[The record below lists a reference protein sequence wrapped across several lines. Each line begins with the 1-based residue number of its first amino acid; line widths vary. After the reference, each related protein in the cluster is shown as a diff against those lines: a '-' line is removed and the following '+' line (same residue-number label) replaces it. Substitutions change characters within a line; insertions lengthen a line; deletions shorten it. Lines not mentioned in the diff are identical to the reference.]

1 MSATPTTPPPALRPY
16 LGETDEDVA
25 WHELLWHEADAFAVE
40 HAAPQAV
47 RMEAA
52 PDRVERKVAGLMAAR
67 GWFAVTIP
75 AAFGGLGAGHVAKT
89 ILVHRIARVSAAA
102 AAILQAT
109 LIPVGALLH
118 FATYEQK
125 GRWLP
130 QVANGSLLLSIA
142 VTEPQAGGHIGGI
155 EATAERTGNEWV
167 ITGSKIHIGNSH
179 LAGAHLVVARTAA
192 AGVSTSQALT
202 AFMVEADRPGLSL
215 PAHRAGLGLH
225 GFSAGRLDL
234 DHVRVPDD
242 NVVGEIGQGLA
253 VAQSSSIIYG
263 RPNLAALSLGI
274 HEAVV
279 DTTTSRLKTRPRY
292 QGALSDLPVL
302 RDRVGGME
310 ARLRAGRIL
319 AYQSVHLLD
328 RGLPCDAELINSKYL
343 GHQWAMQ
350 SAQDAMELH
359 GAHALDGDYVLQRLW
374 RDIQHTYPPA
384 GTGEVQRIRL
394 ADAAFDEDHIQW
406 SEHLA
411 AEAAWARPPRP
422 PHEPPCAAARNSPPP
437 RTGPCRRPP
446 SPAGADGTP
455 PSDRPSQPRK

>member
-1 MSATPTTPPPALRPY
+1 MSATPATPPPALRPY
-16 LGETDEDVA
+16 LTA
-25 WHELLWHEADAFAVE
+25 RHELLWAEADAFAVE
-40 HAAPQAV
+40 HVAPRAA

-52 PDRVERKVAGLMAAR
+52 PGRVERKVADLMAAR
-67 GWFAVTIP
+67 RWFAVTVP

-89 ILVHRIARVSAAA
+89 ILVHRIACVSAAA

-125 GRWLP
+125 SRWLP
-130 QVANGSLLLSIA
+130 RVADGSLLLSIA
-142 VTEPQAGGHIGGI
+142 VTEPRAGGHIGGI
-155 EATAERTGNEWV
+155 ETTAERTGNQWV

-179 LAGAHLVVARTAA
+179 LAGAHLVIARTAE
-192 AGVSTSQALT
+192 AGVRTSQALT
-202 AFMVEADRPGLSL
+202 AFLVEADRPGLTVCDHQ
-215 PAHRAGLGLH
+215 PGLGLH

-234 DHVRVPDD
+234 DRVRVPEESM
-242 NVVGEIGQGLA
+242 VGEIGQGLS
-253 VAQSSSIIYG
+253 VAQSSSILYG
-263 RPNLAALSLGI
+263 RPNLAAVSLGI

-279 DTTTSRLKTRPRY
+279 TTTTGYLKARARY
-292 QGALSDLPVL
+292 RGTLSDLPVL
-302 RDRVGGME
+302 RDRIGGME

-328 RGLPCDAELINSKYL
+328 QGLPCDADLINSKYL
-343 GHQWAMQ
+343 GHQWAMR
-350 SAQDAMELH
+350 STQDAMELH

-384 GTGEVQRIRL
+384 GTGEIQRIRL

-411 AEAAWARPPRP
+411 AEAAWVRPDPTV
-422 PHEPPCAAARNSPPP
+422 A
-437 RTGPCRRPP
+437 
-446 SPAGADGTP
+446 
-455 PSDRPSQPRK
+455 

>member
-16 LGETDEDVA
+16 LTA
-25 WHELLWHEADAFAVE
+25 RHELLWDEADAFAAE
-40 HAAPQAV
+40 HVAPRAA

-52 PDRVERKVAGLMAAR
+52 PGRVERKVADLMAAR
-67 GWFAVTIP
+67 RWFAVTVP
-75 AAFGGLGAGHVAKT
+75 SAFGGLGAGHVAKT

-102 AAILQAT
+102 ATILQAT

-130 QVANGSLLLSIA
+130 RVADGSLLLSIA

-155 EATAERTGNEWV
+155 ETVAEHVGSEWV

-179 LAGAHLVVARTAA
+179 LADGHLVVARTA
-192 AGVSTSQALT
+192 GTDVSTSQALT
-202 AFMVEADRPGLSL
+202 AFMVESGRRRLSVSDHRP
-215 PAHRAGLGLH
+215 GLGLH

-234 DHVRVPDD
+234 DHVRVPAD
-242 NVVGEIGQGLA
+242 NVVGEVGQGLA
-253 VAQSSSIIYG
+253 VAQSSSILYG
-263 RPNLAALSLGI
+263 RPNLAAVSLGI

-279 DTTTSRLKTRPRY
+279 ATTTAHLKTRPRY
-292 QGALSDLPVL
+292 RGTLSDLAVP

-328 RGLPCDAELINSKYL
+328 QGLPCDADLINSKYL
-343 GHQWAMQ
+343 GHQWAVQ

-359 GAHALDGDYVLQRLW
+359 GAHALDRDYVLQRLW

-411 AEAAWARPPRP
+411 AESAWARPDPT
-422 PHEPPCAAARNSPPP
+422 AA
-437 RTGPCRRPP
+437 
-446 SPAGADGTP
+446 
-455 PSDRPSQPRK
+455 

>member
-1 MSATPTTPPPALRPY
+1 MSATRTTPPPALRPY
-16 LGETDEDVA
+16 LTARHD
-25 WHELLWHEADAFAVE
+25 LLWQEADAFATE
-40 HAAPQAV
+40 HVTPRAT

-52 PDRVERKVAGLMAAR
+52 PGKVERKVAGLMAAR
-67 GWFAVTIP
+67 GWFAVTVP
-75 AAFGGLGAGHVAKT
+75 AVFGGLGAGHVAKT
-89 ILVHRIARVSAAA
+89 VLVHRIARVSAAA

-130 QVANGSLLLSIA
+130 RVADGSLLLSIA
-142 VTEPQAGGHIGGI
+142 VTEPLAGGHIGGI
-155 EATAERTGNEWV
+155 ETTAERVGNEWV

-179 LAGAHLVVARTAA
+179 LAGVHLVVARTAKT
-192 AGVSTSQALT
+192 GVSTSQALT
-202 AFMVEADRPGLSL
+202 AFMVEADRPGLSV
-215 PAHRAGLGLH
+215 PDHRPGLGLH

-234 DHVRVPDD
+234 DHVRVPAD
-242 NVVGEIGQGLA
+242 NVVGEVGQGLA
-253 VAQSSSIIYG
+253 VAQSSSILYG
-263 RPNLAALSLGI
+263 RPNLAAVSLGI

-292 QGALSDLPVL
+292 RGALSDLPVL

-328 RGLPCDAELINSKYL
+328 QGLPCDADLINAKYL
-343 GHQWAMQ
+343 GHQWAMH

-359 GAHALDGDYVLQRLW
+359 GAHALDRDYVLQRLW

-411 AEAAWARPPRP
+411 AEAAWARPDPT
-422 PHEPPCAAARNSPPP
+422 AA
-437 RTGPCRRPP
+437 
-446 SPAGADGTP
+446 
-455 PSDRPSQPRK
+455 